1 MKFDKKDENYIYGVI
16 GRNVKKYRK
25 EKELTQ
31 QQLADN
37 INYSLSFVSV
47 LESKKHQSFSLGALW
62 RISLILGIDMYK
74 LCIDDT
80 FKEEEKKNFIK
91 YKCNKCGFETE
102 IPYDLIDVTLIINNL
117 YTDKITYPV
126 FKCSKCDGFMIAEDK
141 NQHNTDNN

>member
-47 LESKKHQSFSLGALW
+47 LESKKHQSFSLGALY
-62 RISLILGIDMYK
+62 RISLIG
-74 LCIDDT
+74 
-80 FKEEEKKNFIK
+80 FKED
-91 YKCNKCGFETE
+91 
-102 IPYDLIDVTLIINNL
+102 IPYDLINAVSSINKL
-117 YTDKITYPV
+117 YTNQVIYPN
-126 FKCSKCDGFMIAEDK
+126 FKYLFSKNVIIC
-141 NQHNTDNN
+141 

>member
-47 LESKKHQSFSLGALW
+47 LESKKTS
-62 RISLILGIDMYK
+62 
-74 LCIDDT
+74 
-80 FKEEEKKNFIK
+80 
-91 YKCNKCGFETE
+91 
-102 IPYDLIDVTLIINNL
+102 
-117 YTDKITYPV
+117 V
-126 FKCSKCDGFMIAEDK
+126 FFFRCFMENIFDIR
-141 NQHNTDNN
+141 N

>member
-47 LESKKHQSFSLGALW
+47 LES
-62 RISLILGIDMYK
+62 LILGSDMYK

-141 NQHNTDNN
+141 NQSNTNNN